1 LKEPVWKGATNALW
15 ANVVQP
21 LLERRRAV
29 EEDVAPPPEGEKPL
43 DNVYL
48 DDLLQGFQGTG
59 D

>member
-1 LKEPVWKGATNALW
+1 
-15 ANVVQP
+15 
-21 LLERRRAV
+21 V